1 MHFWA
6 GNVMHGRRMIPRGL
20 FTDTSAQSWLSWP
33 HHKYLINKIESVQK
47 IFTKRLPGLWNLP
60 YSQRLASL
68 NIQSLQHLRIL
79 SDLAL
84 CYKLQHHYCDSGV
97 ADFFKV
103 CSTSI
108 TRRNSQK
115 LYKEHCSIDVTKN
128 YFSNRVV
135 AIRNC
140 LPSCVVS
147 ASSLNSFKGA
157 LHSYEAIF
165 QNNRNWNIDKHYVHC
180 QVSSLNRC
188 LCVLLLTVLIIK
200 PVSYT
205 HLTLPTTPYV

>member
-33 HHKYLINKIESVQK
+33 HHKYLIKKIESVQK

-68 NIQSLQHLRIL
+68 NIQCLEHRRIL
-79 SDLAL
+79 SYLTP
-84 CYKLQHHYCDSGV
+84 CYKLQHHYCDSSV

-108 TRRNSQK
+108 TRGNGQK
-115 LYKEHCSIDVTKN
+115 LYKEHCSVDVTKN
-128 YFSNRVV
+128 YFSIRVV
-135 AIRNC
+135 DIWNC
-140 LPSCVVS
+140 LSYVVS
-147 ASSLNSFKGA
+147 ASSLNT
-157 LHSYEAIF
+157 F
-165 QNNRNWNIDKHYVHC
+165 QRN
-180 QVSSLNRC
+180 
-188 LCVLLLTVLIIK
+188 IK
-200 PVSYT
+200 SVAWF
-205 HLTLPTTPYV
+205 

>member
-1 MHFWA
+1 MTHVQPILEYCSSVW
-6 GNVMHGRRMIPRGL
+6 
-20 FTDTSAQSWLSWP
+20 SP
-33 HHKYLINKIESVQK
+33 HHKYPINKIEYVQK
-47 IFTKRLPGLWNLP
+47 IFTNRLPGLWNLP

-68 NIQSLQHLRIL
+68 NTQSLEHRRIL
-79 SDLAL
+79 SDLTL
-84 CYKLQHHYCDSGV
+84 CYKLQHHYCDSSV

-115 LYKEHCSIDVTKN
+115 LYKEHCSTDVTKN

-165 QNNRNWNIDKHYVHC
+165 QNNRN
-180 QVSSLNRC
+180 
-188 LCVLLLTVLIIK
+188 
-200 PVSYT
+200 
-205 HLTLPTTPYV
+205 